1 MPWRFQRPIPFTL
14 FHFDR
19 FRACSFFPALSDW
32 LYCLQFTLACLHTGL
47 WLRFWWQPKAE
58 AHMRAR
64 RSEPSLG
71 RIEDCSKTC
80 SSIDIINATMPWRF
94 RHESFSC
101 CMMIDSG
108 LGWVHLCMVGL
119 WKQSVHLW
127 HAFCGLIFYHS
138 FFTDDSIS
146 IWLCKCCLEQAKSW
160 KMMDKL
166 DAWVESPSIQV
177 SARKTSPPEPDLHRL
192 WLVSWCSLY
201 LKLHWAD
208 RSLME
213 H

>member
-80 SSIDIINATMPWRF
+80 SSIDIVNATMPWRF

-108 LGWVHLCMVGL
+108 LGEIEAFGDWMGASVYGRTLEAICTPLARIL
-119 WKQSVHLW
+119 W
-127 HAFCGLIFYHS
+127 
-138 FFTDDSIS
+138 
-146 IWLCKCCLEQAKSW
+146 
-160 KMMDKL
+160 L
-166 DAWVESPSIQV
+166 DILSQF
-177 SARKTSPPEPDLHRL
+177 LHR
-192 WLVSWCSLY
+192 WFY
-201 LKLHWAD
+201 
-208 RSLME
+208 
-213 H
+213 